1 MINCDLQDQLHRE
14 GWMTAQEAEQK
25 IQQEVRLRLDQ
36 DLTPQELQQ
45 RELDR
50 QSLRLQFRQ
59 HLFEA
64 GFPVE
69 EVLDFLEGVDLSSMQ
84 GFEQTMEELVALV
97 DVLWRRTFQ
106 LKRLEQIYGD
116 LNQVLQTPKGPR
128 LLREVLDEIFKNGG
142 RYHVH

>member
-1 MINCDLQDQLHRE
+1 
-14 GWMTAQEAEQK
+14 
-25 IQQEVRLRLDQ
+25 
-36 DLTPQELQQ
+36 
-45 RELDR
+45 
-50 QSLRLQFRQ
+50 
-59 HLFEA
+59 
-64 GFPVE
+64 
-69 EVLDFLEGVDLSSMQ
+69 MQ

-128 LLREVLDEIFKNGG
+128 PLREVLDEIFKNGG

>member
-36 DLTPQELQQ
+36 DLTPPGASATGAGPAEFAGCN
-45 RELDR
+45 
-50 QSLRLQFRQ
+50 FRQ

-69 EVLDFLEGVDLSSMQ
+69 EVLDFLEGVDPVQ
-84 GFEQTMEELVALV
+84 YAGV
-97 DVLWRRTFQ
+97 
-106 LKRLEQIYGD
+106 
-116 LNQVLQTPKGPR
+116 
-128 LLREVLDEIFKNGG
+128 
-142 RYHVH
+142 